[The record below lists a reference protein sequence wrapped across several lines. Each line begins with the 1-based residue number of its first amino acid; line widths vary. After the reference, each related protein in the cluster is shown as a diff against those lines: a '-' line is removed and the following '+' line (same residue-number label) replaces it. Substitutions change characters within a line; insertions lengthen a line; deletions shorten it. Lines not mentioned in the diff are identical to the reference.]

1 MTRGRR
7 YFLLLVPVAVAVV
20 VTLVVNAEMF
30 PGDYSYQRI
39 DFGPNDVQAEILP
52 SNSHIYGYILA
63 ERPFSAYVVSS
74 ESGYFEGS
82 GDNNVLM
89 KWENVTNVTI
99 DLNVSDG
106 SYYLVIEN
114 GNESQEIEMRFK
126 AER

>member
-52 SNSHIYGYILA
+52 ANTHICGYILA

-74 ESGYFEGS
+74 DSGYFEGS

>member
-30 PGDYSYQRI
+30 PDDYSYQRI
-39 DFGPNDVQAEILP
+39 LFGPNDVQAEILP
-52 SNSHIYGYILA
+52 VNSHIAGYILA

-74 ESGYFEGS
+74 KSGYFEGNS
-82 GDNNVLM
+82 DNVLM
-89 KWENVTNVTI
+89 RWENVTNVTLDI
-99 DLNVSDG
+99 NVSG
-106 SYYLVIEN
+106 EGYYLVIKN
-114 GNESQEIEMRFK
+114 GNASQEIEMRFK